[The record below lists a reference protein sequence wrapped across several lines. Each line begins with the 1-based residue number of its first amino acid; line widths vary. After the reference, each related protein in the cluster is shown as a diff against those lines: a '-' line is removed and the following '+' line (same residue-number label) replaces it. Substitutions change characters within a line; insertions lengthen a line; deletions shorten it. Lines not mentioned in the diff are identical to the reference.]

1 MTKKLMAQYFEDR
14 SFYQLQAS
22 ALVDNPDQRIAADIR
37 WGLLGHHFVWRLR
50 RSCCLEVQILLKRK
64 VEELLEEEGSI
75 KEH

>member
-37 WGLLGHHFVWRLR
+37 CGISL
-50 RSCCLEVQILLKRK
+50 
-64 VEELLEEEGSI
+64 
-75 KEH
+75 